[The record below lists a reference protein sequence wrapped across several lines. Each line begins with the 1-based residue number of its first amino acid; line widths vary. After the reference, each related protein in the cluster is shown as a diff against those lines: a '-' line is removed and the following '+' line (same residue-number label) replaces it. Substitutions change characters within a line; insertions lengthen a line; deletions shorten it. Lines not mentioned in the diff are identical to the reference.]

1 MAVTLY
7 EKVESRK
14 LSEDRN
20 GALFTAIFLATG
32 SSDEQAIR
40 RAAVL
45 DTPVSYFGSLWR
57 SGIDVSPR
65 GGNEYW
71 DVEIR
76 YTPIPA
82 GEAIQN
88 PGLNGGAGPEQPQAP
103 DPAAPLGPGFGF
115 STVGGTTRIYQNKST
130 VARAQSLGAIAD
142 GRAIKDHHGAIGVT
156 NEGAQGTDIVS
167 KNTEFQ
173 ADVRRALV
181 TVNYIRTLSA
191 LTGSVNDSPFYGF
204 KRGEFLYL
212 GAEGRFSVND
222 LWQITHKFAFEPN
235 RQNLVVSRDE
245 AGVAQITIPGE
256 TLGWDFVDV
265 EYYEKFVGGAKVLRP
280 EQATVHRVY
289 DLVNFALLEIGT

>member
-7 EKVESRK
+7 EKVESRR

-20 GALFTAIFLATG
+20 GATFAAHFLATG
-32 SSDEQAIR
+32 SSDETAIR
-40 RAAVL
+40 AAAVL
-45 DTPVSYFGSLWR
+45 DTPVSYFGTLWR
-57 SGIDVSPR
+57 SGIDVTPR

-76 YTPIPA
+76 YTPISPA
-82 GEAIQN
+82 EAIQN
-88 PGLNGGAGPEQPQAP
+88 PGLNGGVGPEPPQVP
-103 DPAAPLGPGFGF
+103 DPAAPLGPGYGF

-130 VARAQSLGAIAD
+130 VARVQSLAAIAD
-142 GRAIKDHHGAIGVT
+142 GRAVRDHHGAIGVT
-156 NEGAQGTDIVS
+156 ADGAQGVDIVS

-173 ADVRRALV
+173 VDVRRAQV

-191 LTGSVNDSPFYGF
+191 LTGSVNDARFYGF

-212 GAEGRFSVND
+212 GAEGRFTLND

-235 RQNLVVSRDE
+235 RNNLVVSRDD

-256 TLGWDFVDV
+256 TLGWDYVDV
-265 EYYEKFVGGAKVLRP
+265 EYFEKFVGGTKVLRP

-289 DLVNFALLEIGT
+289 DLANFALLEIGT